1 MECAKRAEI
10 PDSEQATVSLKSIL
24 VKNALFRA
32 LHF

>member
-24 VKNALFRA
+24 VIEKCPF
-32 LHF
+32 